1 MKNYGRSKELE
12 ARVRGGK
19 GLMNGGSY
27 CARIAMEGER
37 QSVSSGYYTQKAEKT
52 LSGYGTGGAWKR
64 KNIKTKTSEDVL
76 VATSKRG
83 VTPLMVAAFV
93 RNDVLMTML
102 SSCMTS
108 KEIAMVDEDGLSA
121 AEYVRREESGDGG
134 GGTKGS
140 STSCY
145 VIVVDP
151 MLG

>member
-1 MKNYGRSKELE
+1 MKNYGRSKEFE
-12 ARVRGGK
+12 ARVQGGK

-27 CARIAMEGER
+27 RARIAMEGER
-37 QSVSSGYYTQKAEKT
+37 QSVSSGYYTQKAEET
-52 LSGYGTGGAWKR
+52 LSGYGTGAAWKT
-64 KNIKTKTSEDVL
+64 KNMKTKTSEDVL

-121 AEYVRREESGDGG
+121 ADYVRREESDDG
-134 GGTKGS
+134 GGTKSS